1 MQQTLLLTAL
11 LALTA
16 GAAEF
21 PITPYVDPAQL
32 DCPWPK
38 MSHYK
43 QPWRGYLETRSGYD
57 FLHGLGVNLH
67 IPADTDELA
76 IRLLAETGIKAFR
89 IEIGWGEMSWDET
102 QLNSESRMRRRL
114 ELCAQYGI
122 RPTLLLNAHQG
133 VPCPLK
139 FFDRRLLADAPK
151 RARTLRLDNVKDLV
165 IGRSGVNGLS
175 DYWAAEGLITAIDTE
190 RGEVTLSKPL
200 PKELRAGQ
208 LPMATLKYAPL
219 HPVGTAEFDE
229 TAAGWVKHA
238 LHICRLAEAAG
249 VKDYDLEI
257 WNELTFGTHFLNI
270 NDYYDQAAPK
280 ITQQQPDFLNA
291 GGRCWELA
299 RRTTD
304 AVKRAFPRIRVIW
317 GFSNTT
323 FYHCRIDK
331 LPPGTDGQ
339 SYHPYGAATRAFKGV
354 QERPDQAPLEGF
366 VPTYEIRM
374 MEGWLPTFIQTE
386 CLIRHLRPDARLT
399 TKAPGVDRFYHYMTE
414 HGVLPPEC
422 GVNDEAGA
430 WQLKALCA
438 TRSFCLWLNKGV
450 DVLHYFVACDNQ
462 ATGFGLLPTN
472 LKQLPAAARFDDVA
486 TPPMRA
492 IRNLARAFEGSVPLA
507 KPDTLSVEATSLGPE
522 SRVFDGDATHPPL
535 WHRDVLAVLPF
546 QVNPQKH
553 VVAAY
558 VMTRDAVKPF
568 PPETFRLKLAG
579 VKGSRV
585 DAVDVLSGAPISL
598 QAKSAGEGRLEVTLP
613 LTDKPALI
621 TIQR

>member
-1 MQQTLLLTAL
+1 M
-11 LALTA
+11 
-16 GAAEF
+16 
-21 PITPYVDPAQL
+21 
-32 DCPWPK
+32 
-38 MSHYK
+38 
-43 QPWRGYLETRSGYD
+43 
-57 FLHGLGVNLH
+57 
-67 IPADTDELA
+67 
-76 IRLLAETGIKAFR
+76 
-89 IEIGWGEMSWDET
+89 
-102 QLNSESRMRRRL
+102 
-114 ELCAQYGI
+114 
-122 RPTLLLNAHQG
+122 
-133 VPCPLK
+133 
-139 FFDRRLLADAPK
+139 
-151 RARTLRLDNVKDLV
+151 
-165 IGRSGVNGLS
+165 
-175 DYWAAEGLITAIDTE
+175 
-190 RGEVTLSKPL
+190 
-200 PKELRAGQ
+200 
-208 LPMATLKYAPL
+208 
-219 HPVGTAEFDE
+219 
-229 TAAGWVKHA
+229 
-238 LHICRLAEAAG
+238 
-249 VKDYDLEI
+249 
-257 WNELTFGTHFLNI
+257 
-270 NDYYDQAAPK
+270 
-280 ITQQQPDFLNA
+280 
-291 GGRCWELA
+291 
-299 RRTTD
+299 
-304 AVKRAFPRIRVIW
+304 
-317 GFSNTT
+317 
-323 FYHCRIDK
+323 
-331 LPPGTDGQ
+331 
-339 SYHPYGAATRAFKGV
+339 
-354 QERPDQAPLEGF
+354 
-366 VPTYEIRM
+366 
-374 MEGWLPTFIQTE
+374 
-386 CLIRHLRPDARLT
+386 
-399 TKAPGVDRFYHYMTE
+399 DRFYHYMTE

-462 ATGFGLLPTN
+462 ATGFGLLPPN

-585 DAVDVLSGAPISL
+585 DAVDVLSGAPIAL